1 MSNNSTQKY
10 LDNERQ
16 SNFLT
21 SLLPSDTMQ
30 SMPATI
36 MPIQEEVDIDVDI
49 EKQIAQLQEARING
63 TLESK
68 TDLPVDPDK
77 QLKEWQLEKS
87 FESFLDNVGKE
98 KEVIEKN
105 IEEEEKKISALE
117 DLFVDLMAAKSGK
130 KKKKKKLLVEPEPV
144 KEEIKKVILKP
155 KPEPVDELTKQ
166 QIADKYVNLPKE
178 EVIIDENARK
188 IVAEKYSQIGSDT
201 LLPFISPKEIES
213 DPDIINKV
221 MSHIK
226 EMKVANELE
235 KDKMTGLK
243 SIDTLDKLTREF
255 LNFKNI
261 TSMQMSTIG
270 GGGGVQLLDMD
281 DVNVSTKVN
290 NYILKYNSSTE
301 KMDFVNPNSSLITG
315 LTADGSNNVT
325 ISGNLTVEGSTT
337 TIDSTTIEI
346 QNSFKFE
353 GSTADAYE
361 TNLTTIDPTADRTIS
376 LPNATG
382 TIVLQDTSDT
392 LTNKSIDS
400 DNNTITNIVNADIK
414 SSAAIAFSKMENLTV
429 SRALVSD
436 GNGDVS
442 ISDVTS
448 TEIGYLDGVTSA
460 IQTQIDANTTLAN
473 TKATNAFAI
482 AQAVALG

>member
-1 MSNNSTQKY
+1 MSKINSTQKY

-21 SLLPSDTMQ
+21 SLLPSETIQ
-30 SMPATI
+30 SPPATI
-36 MPIQEEVDIDVDI
+36 LPIKEEIDIDVDI
-49 EKQIAQLQEARING
+49 EKQITQLQEARING

-68 TDLPVDPDK
+68 SDLSVDPDK

-98 KEVIEKN
+98 KKAVEKN

-130 KKKKKKLLVEPEPV
+130 KKKKKKILLKEPEPV

-166 QIADKYVNLPKE
+166 QIAEKYVNLPKE
-178 EVIIDENARK
+178 EVIIDENARR
-188 IVAEKYSQIGSDT
+188 IVAEKYSELGNAT
-201 LLPFISPKEIES
+201 LHSFLSPKEIES

-281 DVNVSTKVN
+281 DVNISTKAN
-290 NYILKYNSSTE
+290 RYILKYNSSTE
-301 KMDFVNPNSSLITG
+301 RMDFVSADSGLITG

-325 ISGNLTVEGSTT
+325 IAGNLTVEGSTT

-361 TNLTTIDPTADRTIS
+361 TNLTTVDPTADRTIS

-414 SSAAIAFSKMENLTV
+414 AAAGIAFSKMEDLTV

-436 GNGDVS
+436 SNGDVS
-442 ISDVTS
+442 VSAVTS
-448 TEIGYLDGVTSA
+448 TEIGYLDGVSSA
-460 IQTQIDANTTLAN
+460 IQTQLDN
-473 TKATNAFAI
+473 KATNAFAI